1 MCLCYSN
8 GKYVSLLCI
17 QNVIQRVCNL
27 HVWIPFTF
35 HRQTS
40 STKKTR
46 KILHFHT
53 FLLNH
58 TFGYVLLENYLFAT
72 ALEFPNMIPVKEYV
86 NLEFNYKFVEQNWT
100 KVGKMFTKRYFI
112 RFKLEAIFVGKFLN
126 FMSTALERS
135 VNIPLNSIKF
145 SITQRIEKFKINRNV
160 NTVNLFSFSLVF
172 VIKLQQWI
180 KIGNVG
186 EVHGWMEK
194 TQYNLK

>member
-1 MCLCYSN
+1 
-8 GKYVSLLCI
+8 
-17 QNVIQRVCNL
+17 
-27 HVWIPFTF
+27 
-35 HRQTS
+35 
-40 STKKTR
+40 
-46 KILHFHT
+46 
-53 FLLNH
+53 
-58 TFGYVLLENYLFAT
+58 
-72 ALEFPNMIPVKEYV
+72 MIPVKEYV

-145 SITQRIEKFKINRNV
+145 CTTQRIEKFKINRNV